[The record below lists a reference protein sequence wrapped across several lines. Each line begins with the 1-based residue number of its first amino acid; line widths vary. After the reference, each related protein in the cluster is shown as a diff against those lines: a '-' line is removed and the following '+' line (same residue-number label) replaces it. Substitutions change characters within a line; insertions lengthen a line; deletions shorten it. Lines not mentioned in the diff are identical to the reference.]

1 MLELSKFSDRLVA
14 EGVMS
19 RNRLIV
25 PSFSTVRRWT
35 LSIWDTADQALAD
48 DDRPSSREEKDM
60 LYGTSGRST
69 DDIDHLPPTNAF
81 ERFGVKIRRFQQFL
95 KGPELGFGFRSGW

>member
-1 MLELSKFSDRLVA
+1 MLELSKFSDRLVS

-25 PSFSTVRRWT
+25 PSFSRVRRWI

-48 DDRPSSREEKDM
+48 DGRPSSREEKKM

-69 DDIDHLPPTNAF
+69 DEIDHLSPTNAF
-81 ERFGVKIRRFQQFL
+81 ERFGVRTRRFQQFL
-95 KGPELGFGFRSGW
+95 KGPELNLGLRAGW